1 MNPFVAYMQYLAS
14 VEEDAATGHANS
26 SASITPCMSPD
37 EVQELDDNAG
47 PLLSSEHALSFQ
59 FRTIF
64 FDLSTPASDSVLFQH
79 TTSSVASLSP
89 NSEH

>member
-14 VEEDAATGHANS
+14 VEEDAATGRANS

-37 EVQELDDNAG
+37 EVQELDDNADPCS
-47 PLLSSEHALSFQ
+47 PLNMPSLSISND
-59 FRTIF
+59 F